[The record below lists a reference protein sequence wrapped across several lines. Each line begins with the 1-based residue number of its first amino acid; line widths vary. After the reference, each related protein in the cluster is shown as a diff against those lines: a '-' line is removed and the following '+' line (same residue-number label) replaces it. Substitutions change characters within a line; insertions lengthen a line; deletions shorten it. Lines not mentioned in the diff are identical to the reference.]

1 MERKKLLCIIT
12 MVLLVFLLIDMF
24 LPVVGDSTASKNL
37 WEILENNA
45 KAGAILVL
53 LELLAGIGVCVAS
66 YFGMLKD
73 YKFVYFPVG
82 FLLTF
87 DLVTLFGYMDL
98 GYTSYIQIGL
108 WLGIL
113 LSIGVFVLLIIS
125 SLSGDNNVNMFGNR
139 GGRGGR
145 GQPIGHDPKTGRPI
159 YQNYNQQ
166 PYGNNMGNQMYN
178 NPYNDPYN
186 NQNNGMGNW

>member
-113 LSIGVFVLLIIS
+113 LSIGAFVLLIIS

-145 GQPIGHDPKTGRPI
+145 GQPIGYDPKTGRPI